1 MKSKLTC
8 WKQELLSGI
17 FVKALNWNPLSPSN
31 WQLNTCSVRLTAC
44 RFLTLDFSRTAFYE
58 ITLVRLSGPLP
69 VCSSL
74 SFVKIRSLVFSDIVH
89 DDCWPWY
96 LVSLTKPK
104 FWKKKKKNTRPDFR
118 PKGSKSGP
126 KRGFSPF
133 SRAWIIN
140 FSLKNPYLT
149 SSSEAKFWPKLDL
162 KLGLV

>member
-104 FWKKKKKNTRPDFR
+104 FWGKKKKIRAPTLGPRGLNQAQNEVFR
-118 PKGSKSGP
+118 HFLELGSLIFP
-126 KRGFSPF
+126 
-133 SRAWIIN
+133 
-140 FSLKNPYLT
+140 
-149 SSSEAKFWPKLDL
+149 
-162 KLGLV
+162 